1 MLHPNRRSGQ
11 PGRFGG
17 QPRTMG
23 PWPHFLAGW
32 YGWAWPN
39 LLIEDGG
46 PTLLGRI
53 ATSATAN
60 PTPSPTAHL
69 AGHAGASRYLVSRP
83 SLNASLTPSAHRREV
98 GRNLVL
104 DLIGAIGVGV
114 SLALVVSLLPTIAR
128 RGGLE
133 PIGLAALAAA
143 PFIANLLGAFAG
155 RFGPRSTRQLAL
167 LRASGASS
175 LLVLFILPT
184 PPVMIVAGVVFWISL
199 SFSNPFQLRMWG
211 VMYPARLRGRIVGTL
226 GTGRSAAMAA
236 AALAGGVIADQ
247 VGGPAVVALGGL
259 IGAVCAIAYVGLRA
273 PAAAEPPRFSARDS
287 VRVLRDRPVLA
298 RITLAQGFYGG
309 GLVAAIPLYALVYVD
324 RLDLSLGEVGVIG
337 VLAAV
342 STTVSF
348 MIWGVVVDRRG
359 SIFALR
365 IGSVFGLAS
374 LLIYA
379 FAPNVAFLW
388 AAAVAGGAAAASI
401 DIGWTAIV
409 SEHTS
414 LASRSAA
421 IAGMNALT
429 GARGIAAAFLMS
441 ALLQLGILDVTGGL
455 IVCSVATGIGVILYA
470 RTDVTAVAATPAVL
484 NPTPATVRPGSAAA

>member
-1 MLHPNRRSGQ
+1 VV
-11 PGRFGG
+11 F
-17 QPRTMG
+17 
-23 PWPHFLAGW
+23 
-32 YGWAWPN
+32 
-39 LLIEDGG
+39 
-46 PTLLGRI
+46 
-53 ATSATAN
+53 
-60 PTPSPTAHL
+60 
-69 AGHAGASRYLVSRP
+69 RP
-83 SLNASLTPSAHRREV
+83 SLSPSAHRREV
-98 GRNLVL
+98 GRNLAL
-104 DLIGAIGVGV
+104 DLVGAVGVGV
-114 SLALVVSLLPTIAR
+114 SLALVVALLPTIAR

-167 LRASGASS
+167 LRAAGAST
-175 LLVLFILPT
+175 LLLLFVAPIPS
-184 PPVMIVAGVVFWISL
+184 VMIVAGVVFWVSL

-226 GTGRSAAMAA
+226 GTGRSAAMAVA
-236 AALAGGVIADQ
+236 SLAGGVLADQ

-259 IGAVCAIAYVGLRA
+259 VGAVCAVAYVGLRA
-273 PAAAEPPRFSARDS
+273 PAADGPPRFSARDS
-287 VRVLRDRPVLA
+287 VRALRDRPVLA

-324 RLDLSLGEVGVIG
+324 RLDLSLGDVGVIG

-348 MIWGVVVDRRG
+348 MIWGAVVDRRG
-359 SIFALR
+359 SIVALR
-365 IGSVFGLAS
+365 LRSVLGLAS
-374 LLIYA
+374 LVIYA
-379 FAPNVAFLW
+379 FAPTVAFLW
-388 AAAVAGGAAAASI
+388 VAAVAGGAAGASI
-401 DIGWTAIV
+401 DVGWTAIV

-441 ALLQLGILDVTGGL
+441 ALLQLGILDVTEGL
-455 IVCSVATGIGVILYA
+455 VVCSIATGIGVVLYA
-470 RTDVTAVAATPAVL
+470 RADVTTTAPASM
-484 NPTPATVRPGSAAA
+484 PATAAQAAAPSGSAAA